1 MCMRMWV
8 HIVRLF
14 NCTSY
19 LRTHTH
25 IYIYTYDSR
34 HQILDHRTCWRFEIA
49 PWRGGDGLTPL
60 SPVRSVQDF
69 SSDTSSYHKIL
80 VALQSSFTS
89 IHYWFYYVLLVPHS
103 NHSPF
108 CPRPDPRPLQS
119 PRNRTECLP
128 KPNHRRVGMAQCWWT
143 CWSACWKPP
152 RLMRG
157 TSRRNRPC
165 CSMKDWEIIWM
176 IWNDLT
182 TTSLWM
188 TGSQGNYSQ
197 AAFCSRLMRLL

>member
-1 MCMRMWV
+1 MIPDIKFLTIAHVDVLNCSLAGRWWFDPIEPGPV
-8 HIVRLF
+8 GSRFFLRHFQLSQNPCCFAVLIHIHSL
-14 NCTSY
+14 
-19 LRTHTH
+19 L
-25 IYIYTYDSR
+25 
-34 HQILDHRTCWRFEIA
+34 
-49 PWRGGDGLTPL
+49 
-60 SPVRSVQDF
+60 
-69 SSDTSSYHKIL
+69 
-80 VALQSSFTS
+80 
-89 IHYWFYYVLLVPHS
+89 VLLCFIGSTLQPQPFF
-103 NHSPF
+103 SPA
-108 CPRPDPRPLQS
+108 RPRPLQS
-119 PRNRTECLP
+119 PRNSRECLP

-143 CWSACWKPP
+143 CWSVCWKPP